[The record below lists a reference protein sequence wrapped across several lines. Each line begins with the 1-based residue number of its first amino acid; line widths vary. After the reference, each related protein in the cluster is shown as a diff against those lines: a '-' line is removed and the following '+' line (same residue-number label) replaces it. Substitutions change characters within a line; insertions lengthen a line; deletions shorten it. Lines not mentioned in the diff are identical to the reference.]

1 MSASPVN
8 GEFGGYREQTFVA
21 LGRSMFIQLYRGEFI
36 REQARSHREM
46 HSKCGS
52 EPAREGGIKDTAP
65 PGARN
70 KNARRDAWHFV

>member
-1 MSASPVN
+1 
-8 GEFGGYREQTFVA
+8 
-21 LGRSMFIQLYRGEFI
+21 MFIQLYRGEFI

-46 HSKCGS
+46 HSKGGS